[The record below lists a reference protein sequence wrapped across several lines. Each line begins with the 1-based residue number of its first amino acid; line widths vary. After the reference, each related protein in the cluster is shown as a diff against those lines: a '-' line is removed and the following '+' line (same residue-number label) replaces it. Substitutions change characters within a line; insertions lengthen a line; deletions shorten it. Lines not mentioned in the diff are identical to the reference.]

1 MVLRMTTET
10 SLRKRVP
17 DSLSSVSDDRLN
29 FPRLQAMRTQL
40 AGAGSR
46 FRDSI
51 DFDFR
56 LTAATGW
63 RSTGFRQNKMAA
75 DRFAAQLSGS
85 EGCQRQFDFDLR
97 AGRSTDV
104 PTLV

>member
-29 FPRLQAMRTQL
+29 FPRLRAMRTQL

-63 RSTGFRQNKMAA
+63 RSTGFCQNKMAV
-75 DRFAAQLSGS
+75 DRFAAQQAGS
-85 EGCQRQFDFDLR
+85 EGCQCQFDLDLR
-97 AGRSTDV
+97 AGQTMDV

>member
-29 FPRLQAMRTQL
+29 FPRLRAMRTQL

-51 DFDFR
+51 GFDFR

-63 RSTGFRQNKMAA
+63 RSTGCQNNMAA
-75 DRFAAQLSGS
+75 DRFSAQLSGS